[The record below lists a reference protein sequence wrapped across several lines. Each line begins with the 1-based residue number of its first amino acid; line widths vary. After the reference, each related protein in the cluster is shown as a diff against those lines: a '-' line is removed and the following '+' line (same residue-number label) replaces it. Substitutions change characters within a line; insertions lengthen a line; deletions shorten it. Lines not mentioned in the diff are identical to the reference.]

1 MSNIKK
7 NIEEIMRKLPDDVLL
22 VAVTKHRS
30 IEEIEKVL
38 EAGIFDLGENRV
50 QEFREKQEV
59 LPQNIRWHIIGH
71 LQKNK
76 VKYVVGKVFLIHSVD
91 SVELA
96 RAIDKESKKKEL
108 TTDILIQ
115 LNVSGEESKFGLDPN
130 QLDQFLEDISALG
143 NIRIKGLMTIAP
155 NTKNIEDLKDIFTTT
170 RAIYDKIKE
179 NVNGVTN
186 IEMTY
191 LSMGMT
197 NDFDVAVESGSN
209 MVRIGSGLFE

>member
-1 MSNIKK
+1 MSDIKK
-7 NIEEIMRKLPDDVLL
+7 NIEDIISKLPDDVLL

-30 IEEIEKVL
+30 IEEIKKVL
-38 EAGIFDLGENRV
+38 EEGISDLGENRV

-59 LPQNIRWHIIGH
+59 LPKDIRWHIIGH

-76 VKYVVGKVFLIHSVD
+76 VKYVIGKVFLIHSVD

-96 RAIDKESKKKEL
+96 RTIDKESKKKGL
-108 TTDILIQ
+108 MTDILIQ

-130 QLDQFLEDISALG
+130 QLDQFLEDISDLG

-186 IEMTY
+186 IEMTF

-197 NDFDVAVESGSN
+197 NDFDVAVEAGSN